1 MMSSR
6 ENRYMKKNIY
16 LYYLPFNQDED
27 EDLAIVK
34 AENKGEARKIFQRF
48 YSPGTEEFIYN
59 LGVEKMCYCRSKGRL
74 KILSSNPED
83 RKTKEESDKYIISI
97 RKRRLR
103 IYAICWILSVIGLIT
118 VNFLLGWRPK
128 EGL

>member
-1 MMSSR
+1 
-6 ENRYMKKNIY
+6 MKKNIY

-48 YSPGTEEFIYN
+48 FSPGTEEYIYN
-59 LGVEKMCYCRSKGRL
+59 LGVEKMCFCRSKGRL

-83 RKTKEESDKYIISI
+83 MKTKEESDKYVISI

-103 IYAICWILSVIGLIT
+103 IYAICWILSAVSYTHLDFHDTIS
-118 VNFLLGWRPK
+118 
-128 EGL
+128 

>member
-1 MMSSR
+1 
-6 ENRYMKKNIY
+6 MKKNIY

-48 YSPGTEEFIYN
+48 YSPGTEEYIYN